1 MKRHVLKRYRS
12 GPLSRPA
19 TPALVLSDRKGY
31 PGSKGQAGTFQRII
45 GQMRPHR
52 VYVEACCGSGKVFTE
67 KMPAENSILIDT
79 NAAALATVGVTAGAA
94 VRKLVGDAVSLLP
107 ELLAWLPADSVI
119 YVDAPYIL
127 ETRQGRLYYG
137 EHEPERR
144 DPEWHAK
151 LLTILRTARCDVLVS
166 HYPHELYSSQLQA
179 WRCIEYDAMTRG
191 GKRRECLWCNFPEP
205 VELHDWRFAGFN
217 FRERYHMRR
226 FVDRWLARVDKMPP
240 RRAGYIRQELAKHL
254 EQRRRRRHDPSTD
267 PATPPLVMTPA
278 R

>member
-1 MKRHVLKRYRS
+1 MKRSTLRKYRG
-12 GPLSRPA
+12 GPAFRPL
-19 TPALVLSDRKGY
+19 TPPPASSDRKGY

-67 KMPAENSILIDT
+67 KLPAENSILIDT
-79 NAAALATVGVTAGAA
+79 NAAALATLGVTAA
-94 VRKLVGDAVSLLP
+94 VRKIVGDAVTLLP
-107 ELLAWLPADSVI
+107 ELLAWLPRDSVI
-119 YVDAPYIL
+119 YVDAPYML

-151 LLTILRTARCDVLVS
+151 LLDVLLTAKCDVLVS
-166 HYPHELYSSQLQA
+166 HYPHELYSSKLQG
-179 WRCIEYDAMTRG
+179 WRCIEYQAMTRG
-191 GKRRECLWCNFPEP
+191 GTRQECLWCNFPEP
-205 VELHDWRFAGFN
+205 DELHDWRFAGFN

-240 RRAGYIRQELAKHL
+240 RRAGYIRQELAKAL
-254 EQRRRRRHDPSTD
+254 EQRHGRRGDPAAD